1 MLPSTFYQTKKN
13 WLNEGVYLE
22 ILLELQIQL
31 GQKIT
36 GPTRGV
42 STQWLLQAYLC
53 IELGN
58 QRRSIRYLVRSVT
71 IGVFKHPKMGWM
83 KLARH
88 LHGMTHLVF
97 LLTFKSGCGIPN
109 DGPAAG
115 PKSAVTRAVQ
125 GAMTEN
131 FHLKLGAMENPRI
144 SNMSRYCRIH
154 LLSSKTDYASS
165 VLKRSMPCTCGQRLI
180 AHVLQLFT
188 LKYFVINKY
197 RISWYYTSS
206 SRASRGRK
214 FHKKKELYSKE
225 RICL

>member
-13 WLNEGVYLE
+13 WLNERVSLE
-22 ILLELQIQL
+22 ILLELQSPT
-31 GQKIT
+31 T
-36 GPTRGV
+36 GGV
-42 STQWLLQAYLC
+42 KPNDFCRLTCALSLATNV
-53 IELGN
+53 I
-58 QRRSIRYLVRSVT
+58 RSATWSDATSLREFPKQSSFGSVT
-71 IGVFKHPKMGWM
+71 IGVFKHPKMVWM

-109 DGPAAG
+109 DGPPAG

-131 FHLKLGAMENPRI
+131 FHLKLEAMENPRI
-144 SNMSRYCRIH
+144 SNMTRYCRIH

-165 VLKRSMPCTCGQRLI
+165 LLKRNMPCTCGPRLI

-188 LKYFVINKY
+188 LKYFVIY
-197 RISWYYTSS
+197 EYMIS
-206 SRASRGRK
+206 
-214 FHKKKELYSKE
+214 
-225 RICL
+225 